1 MSSKMCQLN
10 FETIKIR
17 IITSPHGVSIYCPQN
32 STVFKF
38 QEFQNDQFNF
48 KHQYLNYKTFI
59 RSVIDKWRFQNLHAR
74 TRRRIRESRRNQT
87 KGCRLC
93 ARSASR
99 RRWRGAG
106 RARAM
111 LWRAYTAALQSH
123 PLRTNAAS
131 SGFIGFC
138 GDAIAQRIEHNSA
151 ETSTKKQQ
159 WWDSRRAAMLSIW
172 GVFGNGIPGTLWFR
186 WLSLRIP
193 VYLPRPGES
202 KTALHLPSLCRLLAV
217 HLCTYAPASNTVFY
231 GYKEAFSGDAATW
244 AARYELGLVTWAA
257 NNHEVT
263 ELQADGTTKKVI
275 KRDACEPS
283 AVK

>member
-1 MSSKMCQLN
+1 
-10 FETIKIR
+10 
-17 IITSPHGVSIYCPQN
+17 
-32 STVFKF
+32 
-38 QEFQNDQFNF
+38 
-48 KHQYLNYKTFI
+48 
-59 RSVIDKWRFQNLHAR
+59 
-74 TRRRIRESRRNQT
+74 
-87 KGCRLC
+87 
-93 ARSASR
+93 
-99 RRWRGAG
+99 
-106 RARAM
+106 M

-244 AARYELGLVTWAA
+244 AARYERRMRQEFVQTTTFSLLFWIPAQSINFTLVPLHLRPVYA
-257 NNHEVT
+257 NSLMCVWNAFLSYSAH
-263 ELQADGTTKKVI
+263 
-275 KRDACEPS
+275 KRLAGGGGGGGGASHQHGPR
-283 AVK
+283 